1 MRTNNNK
8 KNKRVSSDACT
19 LGTLGICPA
28 ARPHGEIQSR
38 LSRGTKVFICMC
50 GITAASGDAP
60 PPDSMACRSRLRTR
74 DERRD
79 SHLGVFA
86 VHREGCVFNQW

>member
-1 MRTNNNK
+1 MRTNK
-8 KNKRVSSDACT
+8 KKKQVSSDACT
-19 LGTLGICPA
+19 LGTRSICRA

-38 LSRGTKVFICMC
+38 LSRGIKVSICMWHHRSFLE
-50 GITAASGDAP
+50 TPSRFDRVPFKAP
-60 PPDSMACRSRLRTR
+60 RDS
-74 DERRD
+74 RD